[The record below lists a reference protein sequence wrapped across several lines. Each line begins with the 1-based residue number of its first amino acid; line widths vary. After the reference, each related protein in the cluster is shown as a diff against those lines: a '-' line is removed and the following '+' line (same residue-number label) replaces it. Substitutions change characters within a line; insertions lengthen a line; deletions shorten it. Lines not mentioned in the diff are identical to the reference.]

1 MTDTQTIA
9 GAILGGLTAI
19 AAAIRWSVG
28 RLAKTQD
35 RGIAALVETA
45 KSNATLTAKFDAKF
59 DALSGMLDRLATR
72 LDSII
77 TALFGAPS
85 YDGRP
90 EESQRHRTAPR
101 ARATARVPQVRP
113 EPDDPAQR

>member
-45 KSNATLTAKFDAKF
+45 KSNATLTAKFDSKF

-72 LDSII
+72 LE
-77 TALFGAPS
+77 AFFGSPVHDNRSEDA
-85 YDGRP
+85 
-90 EESQRHRTAPR
+90 QRHRPR
-101 ARATARVPQVRP
+101 ARTATRVPQVRP
-113 EPDDPAQR
+113 DPDNQQR